1 MMDNQND
8 FELSLTTFFTPS
20 SLPKILE
27 TPWYGEKKDIA
38 PYKDEIAMLRKGE
51 FVDFKN

>member
-1 MMDNQND
+1 MDNQND

-27 TPWYGEKKDIA
+27 INTSKIDNA
-38 PYKDEIAMLRKGE
+38 QVLRNYFNSLK
-51 FVDFKN
+51 